1 MAANHYM
8 EESESD
14 LEVRFDVI
22 TVVKIGNNFKVEH
35 FENAFYH
42 F

>member
-8 EESESD
+8 EELDSD
-14 LEVRFDVI
+14 LEARFDAI
-22 TVVKIGNNFKVEH
+22 TVVKNADNFDIEH
-35 FENAFYH
+35 FENAFCH